1 MPRLARTFA
10 EPFPRNTEPFRG
22 VFSCLKYSDSDRR
35 VLSDYGVQLA
45 IMGDGGVRRQDRRF
59 HRGAIAV
66 REDSIERNLN
76 NISKIQLD
84 LVMSQRVEE
93 AIERLLQLR
102 FQFSDDA
109 DDFVN
114 RLLVQHAAGPVN
126 KQTNV
131 FVKLDIRGQLHYGFL
146 PVSFKIG

>member
-1 MPRLARTFA
+1 M
-10 EPFPRNTEPFRG
+10 
-22 VFSCLKYSDSDRR
+22 
-35 VLSDYGVQLA
+35 QLA
-45 IMGDGGVRRQDRRF
+45 IVENRRISRQDRRF

-84 LVMSQRVEE
+84 LIVTQGIEE

-109 DDFVN
+109 DDFVH
-114 RLLVQHAAGPVN
+114 RLLVQHAAGPVD
-126 KQTNV
+126 KQMNV
-131 FVKLDIRGQLHYGFL
+131 FVKLDVRRERHEALLSFSRFL
-146 PVSFKIG
+146 R